1 MPVCEHTGIGVHSM
15 STVTAGFTACISVKQ
30 LKLIYIYD
38 RGKRGKGMRLGWL
51 KNPDNIVYADLEEF
65 ADNFGNEVGI
75 TNLKQEI
82 LRFKENPT
90 EKGIVLK
97 GKKRS
102 ALKLF
107 VPNLMFDENI
117 EMGENV
123 WVFVGETYP
132 AYCIY

>member
-1 MPVCEHTGIGVHSM
+1 
-15 STVTAGFTACISVKQ
+15 
-30 LKLIYIYD
+30 
-38 RGKRGKGMRLGWL
+38 MRIGWL

-75 TNLKQEI
+75 TNLKQKI
-82 LRFKENPT
+82 LSFKENPT
-90 EKGIVLK
+90 EEGLVLK

-102 ALKLF
+102 AVKLF

>member
-1 MPVCEHTGIGVHSM
+1 MHLFDVLRSKSGADEKA
-15 STVTAGFTACISVKQ
+15 TVEAAGYPGMLPCIKS
-30 LKLIYIYD
+30 
-38 RGKRGKGMRLGWL
+38 RGCYKYKMLRIGWL
-51 KNPDNIVYADLEEF
+51 ENPDNIVYADLNEF

-75 TNLKQEI
+75 SNLKQEI
-82 LRFKENPT
+82 LNFRQNPT
-90 EKGIVLK
+90 AEGIVLK

-107 VPNLMFDENI
+107 VPDMLFDKHI

-123 WVFVGETYP
+123 WVFIGETYP

>member
-1 MPVCEHTGIGVHSM
+1 MLRI
-15 STVTAGFTACISVKQ
+15 
-30 LKLIYIYD
+30 
-38 RGKRGKGMRLGWL
+38 GWL
-51 KNPDNIVYADLEEF
+51 ENPDNIVYADLEEF

-75 TNLKQEI
+75 SNLKQEI
-82 LRFKENPT
+82 IHFREHPT
-90 EKGIVLK
+90 AEGVVLK

-107 VPNLMFDENI
+107 IPDMLFDKHI

-123 WVFVGETYP
+123 WVFIGETYQ

>member
-1 MPVCEHTGIGVHSM
+1 MLRI
-15 STVTAGFTACISVKQ
+15 
-30 LKLIYIYD
+30 
-38 RGKRGKGMRLGWL
+38 GWL
-51 KNPDNIVYADLEEF
+51 ENPDNIVYADLNEF

-75 TNLKQEI
+75 SNLKQEI
-82 LRFKENPT
+82 LNFRHNPT
-90 EKGIVLK
+90 AEGIVLK

-107 VPNLMFDENI
+107 VPDMLFDKHI

-123 WVFVGETYP
+123 WVFIGETYP